1 MLWTSLPSASLTA
14 VPSPLRE
21 SIERATLPVVVA
33 LNRLPR
39 LVPFLVVLV
48 VMVAGLLVPGWGWV
62 LLVLLTVFLCWM
74 LFISWPRL
82 LGPERLMRLAV
93 VAMAVA
99 LTIMRAFPRS

>member
-1 MLWTSLPSASLTA
+1 

-21 SIERATLPVVVA
+21 SVERATLPVVVA

-39 LVPFLVVLV
+39 LVPFVLVLV
-48 VMVAGLLVPGWGWV
+48 VMVAGIFIPGWGWV
-62 LLVLLTVFLCWM
+62 LLALLTVFLCWM

-82 LGPERLMRLAV
+82 LGPERLMRVAV

-99 LTIMRAFPRS
+99 MTVTKALPHA

>member
-1 MLWTSLPSASLTA
+1 MSASLCA

-21 SIERATLPVVVA
+21 SVERATLPVVVA

-39 LVPFLVVLV
+39 LVPFVVVLV
-48 VMVAGLLVPGWGWV
+48 IMVAGILIPGWGWV
-62 LLVLLTVFLCWM
+62 LLALLTVFLCWM

-99 LTIMRAFPRS
+99 MTVTKALPRA

>member
-1 MLWTSLPSASLTA
+1 

-21 SIERATLPVVVA
+21 SVERATLPVVVV

-39 LVPFLVVLV
+39 LVPFVLVLV
-48 VMVAGLLVPGWGWV
+48 VMVAGIFIPGWGWV
-62 LLVLLTVFLCWM
+62 LLALLTVFLCWM

-82 LGPERLMRLAV
+82 LGPERLMRVAV

-99 LTIMRAFPRS
+99 MTVTKALPHA